1 MSLIEPFTIE
11 DRILTIREKLELS
24 QEEFG
29 ERIGVTKSTISLLER
44 KLRNPSERVIRDIC
58 REFNINEEWLRSGVG
73 GEDNMF
79 INVTPQE
86 KAYNRFGYIMENA
99 APSKKAA
106 LSVLLEM
113 LYSIPDEQWDLMME
127 QFEEIKKEG

>member
-1 MSLIEPFTIE
+1 MDSFTIE
-11 DRILTIREKLELS
+11 DRVLMIREHLELS

-58 REFNINEEWLRSGVG
+58 REFNVNEDWLRNGTG
-73 GEDNMF
+73 GKENMF
-79 INVTPQE
+79 INVTPLE
-86 KAYNRFGYIMENA
+86 KACNHFGYIMENA
-99 APSKKAA
+99 TPSKKAA
-106 LSVLLEM
+106 LSILLEM
-113 LYSIPDEQWDLMME
+113 LYNVPDEQWDLMMK